1 MSLRHRLLAI
11 APMLLM
17 ITCAGCAQLH
27 RTPDMCAYAIDRCPL
42 VREMGCL
49 LDCHC
54 GLGGDC
60 SGGAFACGEGS
71 CPPYAA
77 GDYVDYDA
85 FCGDE
90 PCGVDRC
97 AVGCVDDVPC
107 AAAVHKPPRCGPPP
121 TRYRPPEPP
130 TFLTVPTRPVHAGVP
145 EDAPLPA
152 RGSVEVGFRP
162 ELTFVGR
169 D

>member
-1 MSLRHRLLAI
+1 MSVRHRLLAI
-11 APMLLM
+11 SPILLL
-17 ITCAGCAQLH
+17 IVCAGCAQLH
-27 RTPDMCAYAIDRCPL
+27 RTPDLCAHAIDRCQL
-42 VREMGCL
+42 VRELGCF

-54 GLGGDC
+54 GLGGSC
-60 SGGAFACGEGS
+60 RCATVACGDAS
-71 CPPYAA
+71 CPPAAA

-85 FCGDE
+85 YCGDGQADAGGC
-90 PCGVDRC
+90 PVGGVD
-97 AVGCVDDVPC
+97 ASAC
-107 AAAVHKPPRCGPPP
+107 AAGVCERPRCGPPP
-121 TRYRPPEPP
+121 IRYRPPEPP

-162 ELTFVGR
+162 ELTFTGR